1 MTRRK
6 PKPTLPDKMS
16 ELILV
21 ALADLCKVEKLK
33 DRFEIDME
41 QWHVGNDYTASNKCV
56 VCFAGSVLAMTLG
69 VPDDRNEDG
78 SSFPSRIN
86 KKIDAIDRLRT
97 GQVALAGGYLGL
109 DHTKLSDY
117 DRPVAS
123 YRADAAQFKRD
134 MRKLAKD
141 LAKGGY

>member
-1 MTRRK
+1 MTRHK
-6 PKPTLPDKMS
+6 PKPVLPDKMS

-33 DRFEIDME
+33 DSFEIDME

-56 VCFAGSVLAMTLG
+56 VCFSGSVMAMTLG

-97 GQVALAGGYLGL
+97 GQVAWAGTYLGL

-123 YRADAAQFKRD
+123 YHADAAQFKRD

-141 LAKGGY
+141 LAQGGY